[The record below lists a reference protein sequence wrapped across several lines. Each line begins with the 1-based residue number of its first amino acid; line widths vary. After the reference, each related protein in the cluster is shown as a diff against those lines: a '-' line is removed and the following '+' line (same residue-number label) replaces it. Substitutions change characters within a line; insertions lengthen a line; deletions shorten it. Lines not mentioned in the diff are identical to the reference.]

1 MMTVGIW
8 KNDYNVGCTVPW
20 YFTQTYKVSYNV
32 TNMLLVN
39 KEIIVYQL
47 K

>member
-1 MMTVGIW
+1 MVLYTNI
-8 KNDYNVGCTVPW
+8 
-20 YFTQTYKVSYNV
+20 QVSYNV

>member
-1 MMTVGIW
+1 MITML
-8 KNDYNVGCTVPW
+8 DVPW
-20 YFTQTYKVSYNV
+20 YFTQTYKVSYNVHV

>member
-1 MMTVGIW
+1 MNTML
-8 KNDYNVGCTVPW
+8 DVPW
-20 YFTQTYKVSYNV
+20 YFTQTYKVSYSV